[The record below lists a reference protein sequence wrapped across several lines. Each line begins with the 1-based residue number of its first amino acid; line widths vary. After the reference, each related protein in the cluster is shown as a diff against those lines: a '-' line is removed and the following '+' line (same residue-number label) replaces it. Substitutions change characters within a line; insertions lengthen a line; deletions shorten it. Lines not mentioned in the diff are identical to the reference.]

1 MITLKQVIAEEK
13 FVITGEISAPV
24 SAGPTELED
33 KINLLKDSVHAIN
46 ITDNPGATAHM
57 SSIAGSAIV
66 LSKGID
72 PILQMTC
79 RDRNRLAI
87 QSDLMGASALGIK
100 NVLTLGGDPIK
111 NGDQPDAKAVF
122 DVNSKKLLS
131 IMKNMNEPGETMS
144 GRVLTTKSD
153 FFPGGAAIVHDP
165 NEKWDPKILNRK
177 ADLGTKFIQTQFC
190 YDIDILRI
198 YMKYIVDAGLAERM
212 SFIIGIGP
220 FRSEKS
226 AQWMKDKLFGTIIPD
241 SMINRMAQATD
252 KLEEGI
258 SICAELID
266 QLQETDGVSG
276 AHLMAPRNLSAIA
289 PTIKK
294 SGIDIS

>member
-1 MITLKQVIAEEK
+1 MITLKQVIAKEK

-57 SSIAGSAIV
+57 SSLAGSAIV

-190 YDIDILRI
+190 YDIDILRT

-266 QLQETDGVSG
+266 QLQETEGVSG

>member
-131 IMKNMNEPGETMS
+131 IMKSMNEPGETMS

-190 YDIDILRI
+190 YDIDILRT

-226 AQWMKDKLFGTIIPD
+226 AQWMKDKLFGTIIPE

>member
-1 MITLKQVIAEEK
+1 MITLKQVIAKEK

-258 SICAELID
+258 SICAELIH